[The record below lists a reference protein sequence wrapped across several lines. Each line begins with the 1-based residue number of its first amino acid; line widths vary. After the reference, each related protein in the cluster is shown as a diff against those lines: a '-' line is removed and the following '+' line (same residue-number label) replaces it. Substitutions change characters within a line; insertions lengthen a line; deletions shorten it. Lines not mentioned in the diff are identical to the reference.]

1 LDGDL
6 GQSREAECM
15 LVFQSSESKCSHFEK
30 GEHMS
35 YTEKFTWGGKELIV
49 KRQISPVDILSAESK
64 HLKLEKINVNDPALR
79 PSNYD
84 KAEGTPLPV
93 FQADGVRVDVSKRT
107 KEPMTFWHRNMD
119 CDELI
124 FCHKGGINWETELG
138 NISLGP
144 GEMFV
149 IPKGIA
155 HRSLPPENSEGEN
168 IVIELKIRGEVS
180 KLI

>member
-1 LDGDL
+1 
-6 GQSREAECM
+6 
-15 LVFQSSESKCSHFEK
+15 
-30 GEHMS
+30 MS
-35 YTEKFTWGGKELIV
+35 YTEKFTWGGKQLII
-49 KRQISPVDILSAESK
+49 KRQISPVDMLSAESS
-64 HLKLEKINVNDPALR
+64 HYKLDKINVADPALR

-93 FQADGVRVDVSKRT
+93 LQADGVRIDVSKRT
-107 KEPMTFWHRNMD
+107 KEPMNFWHRNMD
-119 CDELI
+119 ADEVI
-124 FCHKGGINWETELG
+124 FCFKGGIRWETELG

-149 IPKGIA
+149 IPKGVA

-168 IVIELKIRGEVS
+168 IIIELKIRGEVS

>member
-1 LDGDL
+1 
-6 GQSREAECM
+6 M
-15 LVFQSSESKCSHFEK
+15 T
-30 GEHMS
+30 
-35 YTEKFTWGGKELIV
+35 YTEKFTWRGKQLV
-49 KRQISPVDILSAESK
+49 LQRAVSPGEVVSAESTQV
-64 HLKLEKINVNDPALR
+64 KLEKINVNDPRLR

-84 KAEGTPLPV
+84 QAEGTPLPV
-93 FQADGVRVDVSKRT
+93 LQAEGVRVDVSKRT
-107 KEPMTFWHRNMD
+107 KEPMNFWHRNLEG
-119 CDELI
+119 DEVI
-124 FCHKGGINWETELG
+124 FCHKGGIRWETELG

-168 IVIELKIRGEVS
+168 IVIELKIRGDVS

>member
-1 LDGDL
+1 
-6 GQSREAECM
+6 
-15 LVFQSSESKCSHFEK
+15 
-30 GEHMS
+30 MS
-35 YTEKFTWGGKELIV
+35 YTEKFTWGGKQLIIQRELPPSQV
-49 KRQISPVDILSAESK
+49 VSAESSQM
-64 HLKLEKINVNDPALR
+64 KLEKINVKDSSLR

-84 KAEGTPLPV
+84 KAEGTPLPIL
-93 FQADGVRVDVSKRT
+93 QADGVRIDVSKRT
-107 KEPMTFWHRNMD
+107 KEPMNFWHRNMD
-119 CDELI
+119 GDEVI
-124 FCHKGGINWETELG
+124 FCFQGGIRWETELG

-168 IVIELKIRGEVS
+168 IIIELKIRGEVS

>member
-1 LDGDL
+1 
-6 GQSREAECM
+6 
-15 LVFQSSESKCSHFEK
+15 
-30 GEHMS
+30 MS
-35 YTEKFTWGGKELIV
+35 YTEKFTWGGKQLII
-49 KRQISPVDILSAESK
+49 KRQMSPVDLLSAESS
-64 HLKLEKINVNDPALR
+64 HFKLEKINVRDPSLR

-93 FQADGVRVDVSKRT
+93 LQADGVRIDVSKRT
-107 KEPMTFWHRNMD
+107 KEPMNFWHRNMD
-119 CDELI
+119 GDEVI
-124 FCHKGGINWETELG
+124 FCFQGGIRWETELG

-155 HRSLPPENSEGEN
+155 HRSLPPEHSEGEN
-168 IVIELKIRGEVS
+168 IIIELKIRGEVS

>member
-1 LDGDL
+1 
-6 GQSREAECM
+6 M
-15 LVFQSSESKCSHFEK
+15 T
-30 GEHMS
+30 
-35 YTEKFTWGGKELIV
+35 YTEKLTWGSKQVIL
-49 KRQISPVDILSAESK
+49 KRRISPVDLLSAESS
-64 HLKLEKINVNDPALR
+64 HFKLEKINVGDPSLR

-93 FQADGVRVDVSKRT
+93 LQADGVRIDVSKRT
-107 KEPMTFWHRNMD
+107 KEPMNFWHRNMD
-119 CDELI
+119 GDEVI
-124 FCHKGGINWETELG
+124 FCFQGGIRWETELG

-155 HRSLPPENSEGEN
+155 HRSLPPEDSQGEN
-168 IVIELKIRGEVS
+168 IIIELKIRGEVS

>member
-1 LDGDL
+1 
-6 GQSREAECM
+6 
-15 LVFQSSESKCSHFEK
+15 
-30 GEHMS
+30 MS
-35 YTEKFTWGGKELIV
+35 YTEKFTWGDKQLII
-49 KRQISPVDILSAESK
+49 KRATSPVAVESAESSQI
-64 HLKLEKINVNDPALR
+64 KLEKINVCDPKLR

-93 FQADGVRVDVSKRT
+93 LQADGVRVDVSKRT
-107 KEPMTFWHRNMD
+107 KEPMNFWHRNMD

-124 FCHKGGINWETELG
+124 FCFQGGIRWETEMG
-138 NISLGP
+138 NITLGP

-168 IVIELKIRGEVS
+168 IVIELKIRGEVT

>member
-1 LDGDL
+1 
-6 GQSREAECM
+6 M
-15 LVFQSSESKCSHFEK
+15 TF
-30 GEHMS
+30 
-35 YTEKFTWGGKELIV
+35 TEKFTWGGKQLIIQ
-49 KRQISPVDILSAESK
+49 RQLPPSQFVSAESSQM
-64 HLKLEKINVNDPALR
+64 KLEKINVKDPSLR

-93 FQADGVRVDVSKRT
+93 LQADGVRIDVSKRT
-107 KEPMTFWHRNMD
+107 KEPMNFWHRNMD
-119 CDELI
+119 ADEVI
-124 FCHKGGINWETELG
+124 FCFQGGIRWETELG

>member
-1 LDGDL
+1 
-6 GQSREAECM
+6 
-15 LVFQSSESKCSHFEK
+15 
-30 GEHMS
+30 MS
-35 YTEKFTWGGKELIV
+35 YTEKFTWAGKELTV
-49 KRQISPVDILSAESK
+49 KREVSPIEVVSAESK
-64 HLKLEKINVNDPALR
+64 LVKLEKVNVNDPALR

-84 KAEGTPLPV
+84 KADGTVLPMY
-93 FQADGVRVDVSKRT
+93 QSDGLRVDLSKRS
-107 KEPMTFWHRNMD
+107 KFPMNFWHRNME

-124 FCHKGGINWETELG
+124 ICYKGGIRWETELG

-155 HRSLPPENSEGEN
+155 HRSLLPEHSEGEN
-168 IVIELKIRGEVS
+168 IIIELKIRGDVS

>member
-1 LDGDL
+1 
-6 GQSREAECM
+6 
-15 LVFQSSESKCSHFEK
+15 
-30 GEHMS
+30 MS
-35 YTEKFTWGGKELIV
+35 YTEKLTWPGREMTIT
-49 KRQISPVDILSAESK
+49 RETSPIEAVSAESK
-64 HLKLEKINVNDPALR
+64 QGKLEKINVNDPNLR

-84 KAEGTPLPV
+84 KPDGKVLPLL
-93 FQADGVRVDVSKRT
+93 QADGLRVDLSKRT
-107 KEPMTFWHRNMD
+107 KAPMNYWHRNME

-124 FCHKGGINWETELG
+124 FCHKGGIRWETELG

-155 HRSLPPENSEGEN
+155 HRSLLPDGLPENSEGEN
-168 IVIELKIRGEVS
+168 IIIELKIRGDVS